1 MRGNSCTKTHPDLE
15 RLRGSQTSMFQYKWQ
30 TPAPDSENITLEVH
44 SRSGWF
50 GRKVLRMGGQTL
62 YRRGR
67 FAGIEQRFSMP
78 DSGHTIHLR
87 FVPISGTPSWRPALM
102 LGATELP
109 EQSGTEPPQLIKRPA
124 GFSAVV
130 GVTYLLML
138 MGAVMTPSIVKILDA
153 LHLHLDDRKFV
164 YTVIDPDDDIDALR
178 IEEPHLPEAIEGKS
192 YSITFEASGGQPP
205 YVWEPV
211 EKGWPKDW
219 RLDSEAGELSFI
231 VNRPHDYTASV
242 RVTDSNGNEATRAIA
257 VIVDAPSNGGSD
269 WPEVADT
276 ILPPATLGQ
285 EYSFQLRVV
294 GGEPPYEWKTIG
306 KRIPKEIKLNKRTGM
321 LTSTPTT
328 AGTFPIMIRVVDHHY
343 RASQDILPWV
353 MPFVA
358 TGICLLGYWNMRK
371 WGVYLYASTI
381 ALQLILWLSVGL
393 PIAATAV
400 ALQGVLCFIGLMHLG
415 RMR

>member
-1 MRGNSCTKTHPDLE
+1 
-15 RLRGSQTSMFQYKWQ
+15 MFQFKWQ
-30 TPAPDSENITLEVH
+30 MPAPDSENITLEVH

-50 GRKVLRMGGQTL
+50 GRKILRMGGQTL

-67 FAGIEQRFSMP
+67 FAGIEQRFSIP
-78 DSGHTIHLR
+78 DSGDTIHLR
-87 FVPISGTPSWRPALM
+87 FVPISGTPNWRPALM
-102 LGATELP
+102 LGDTELP

-138 MGAVMTPSIVKILDA
+138 MGAAMTLSIVIILDA

-164 YTVIDPDDDIDALR
+164 YTVIDPDEDADALR
-178 IEEPHLPEAIEGKS
+178 IVEPHLPAAIEGQS
-192 YSITFEASGGQPP
+192 YSTTFEASGGQPP

-211 EKGWPKDW
+211 KKGWPKDW
-219 RLDSEAGELSFI
+219 RLHSRAGGLSFI
-231 VNRPHDYTASV
+231 VNRPHDYTARV
-242 RVTDSNGNEATRAIA
+242 RVTDSNGDEATRAIA
-257 VIVDAPSNGGSD
+257 VIVDAQSAGGPD
-269 WPEVADT
+269 WPDIVDT
-276 ILPPATLGQ
+276 SLPPATLGR
-285 EYSFQLRVV
+285 EYSIQLSVV

-306 KRIPKEIKLNKRTGM
+306 KSIPKEINLNKRTGM

-353 MPFVA
+353 VPFAV

-371 WGVYLYASTI
+371 WGVYLYASAI
-381 ALQLILWLSVGL
+381 ALQLIFWLAAVL
-393 PIAATAV
+393 PIATTAV
-400 ALQGVLCFIGLMHLG
+400 VLQGVLCLVGSMHLG